1 MLMLVVPYDPS
12 INDHISNDTSA
23 PIIVNTH
30 TYILPTIDQ
39 GALVIF

>member
-1 MLMLVVPYDPS
+1 MLMLFVPCGPS
-12 INDHISNDTSA
+12 INDPINNDTND

-30 TYILPTIDQ
+30 TYILPTVDQ